1 MSSDHSD
8 SPVVRFED
16 FHIRTDKSNERVTN
30 PTPWN
35 WTIGAGDRI
44 AVMTSNPYLRYQLIL
59 VMAGLVPS
67 VSGRQ
72 VHQGVVGWPLGG
84 EGGLDSKLPLRH
96 NLDFVCQIYGDCL
109 HPDLFSIEAFWQLLA
124 EQDIS
129 PGQCVRDLNSP
140 QKSIFFTAL
149 SVLFAFDLS
158 LIPKTRFLMSKAG
171 ASLRRL
177 FLEQSQ
183 GRALLATSNNARFL
197 RQFCNQGLVLSPSG
211 DLLFQGPLE
220 EALVQFE
227 QMPGHG
233 DAEESDDPLIQGL
246 NLQNS
251 DRKMDDQDDIL

>member
-1 MSSDHSD
+1 
-8 SPVVRFED
+8 
-16 FHIRTDKSNERVTN
+16 
-30 PTPWN
+30 
-35 WTIGAGDRI
+35 
-44 AVMTSNPYLRYQLIL
+44 MTSNSYLRYQLIL

-149 SVLFAFDLS
+149 SLLFVFDLY
-158 LIPKTRFLMSKAG
+158 LIP
-171 ASLRRL
+171 
-177 FLEQSQ
+177 
-183 GRALLATSNNARFL
+183 TSF
-197 RQFCNQGLVLSPSG
+197 
-211 DLLFQGPLE
+211 
-220 EALVQFE
+220 
-227 QMPGHG
+227 
-233 DAEESDDPLIQGL
+233 
-246 NLQNS
+246 
-251 DRKMDDQDDIL
+251 